1 MAIISKD
8 YLKIPLAALVVFF
21 GVVFRIFLNEQFH
34 IPNFEAVTA
43 LSLLSGVFF
52 RGFYSVLI
60 PLNIMFFS
68 DFYFGNSV
76 IYLFTWSAFALIG
89 ILGNVLKRNS
99 RNLHLKSA
107 GLGVLSV
114 LFFYAWTNFGWW
126 LTSNMYSM
134 DLGGLIKCYLMAIP
148 FLKNQLLS
156 VLFFAPSFSLIFS
169 RVFSFFKKYG
179 KELKVKTSST

>member
-8 YLKIPLAALVVFF
+8 YLKIPLAALVIFF

-52 RGFYSVLI
+52 RGFYSILI

-89 ILGNVLKRNS
+89 IFGNILKRNS
-99 RNLHLKSA
+99 KHLHLKST
-107 GLGVLSV
+107 GLGILSV
-114 LFFYAWTNFGWW
+114 LFFYIWTNFGWW

-134 DLGGLIKCYLMAIP
+134 DLGGLIECYLMAIP

-156 VLFFAPSFSLIFS
+156 VLLFVPGFSLIFS
-169 RVFSFFKKYG
+169 RAFIFLKKYG
-179 KELKVKTSST
+179 KELKTKISSI

>member
-1 MAIISKD
+1 MAIISKK
-8 YLKIPLAALVVFF
+8 YMKIFLAALIIFF

-43 LSLLSGVFF
+43 ISLLSGVFF

-89 ILGNVLKRNS
+89 VFGNILKRKA
-99 RNLHLKSA
+99 RQLHLKST
-107 GLGVLSV
+107 GLGILSV

-126 LTSNMYSM
+126 LTSGMYSM
-134 DLGGLIKCYLMAIP
+134 DLGGLIECYLRAIP

-156 VLFFAPSFSLIFS
+156 VLLFVPSFSLIFS
-169 RVFSFFKKYG
+169 RMFSFFKKYE
-179 KELKVKTSST
+179 KELKAKISLS